1 MAAGHGGKKR
11 HEEGGR
17 MSKTNGRG
25 ANGLSQRVMPELKD
39 FQCDTVEYV
48 FRRLYEDEDT
58 VRRFLIA
65 SETGLGKTL
74 VARGVI
80 AKVIDHLQGQV
91 DRIDVLYICS
101 NAEIARQN
109 INRLNVTDEAD
120 FSLASRITLLPTV
133 VHELEKND
141 LNFISFTPG
150 TSFNL
155 GSTMGW
161 QDERALLYHLLREPW
176 DLGNRKAPLNLLQG
190 RAGTENF
197 RNLVAGFRHDR
208 KIDKKLEARFRE
220 DLERRIAHERAEGG
234 EDIRARFERLCGR
247 FSRA

>member
-109 INRLNVTDEAD
+109 INRLNVTDKAD

-155 GSTMGW
+155 GSTMGRVE
-161 QDERALLYHLLREPW
+161 ERALLYHLLHEPW
-176 DLGNRKAPLNLLQG
+176 ELGNRKAPLNVLQG
-190 RAGTENF
+190 GAGTHRF
-197 RNLVAGFRHDR
+197 RNLAAGFANDNNIDETLRESFRHALD
-208 KIDKKLEARFRE
+208 
-220 DLERRIAHERAEGG
+220 RRIETERSE
-234 EDIRARFERLCGR
+234 
-247 FSRA
+247 